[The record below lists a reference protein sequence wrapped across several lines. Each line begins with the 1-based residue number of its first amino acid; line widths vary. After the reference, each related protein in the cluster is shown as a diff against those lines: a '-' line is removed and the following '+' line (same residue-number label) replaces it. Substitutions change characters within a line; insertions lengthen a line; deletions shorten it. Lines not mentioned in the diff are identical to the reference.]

1 MNPKLNFW
9 RMGGMMQLRNNS
21 GGQHSLLLP
30 DRIAADSQ
38 RRWVILLEKISTGDQ
53 SALDAIY
60 QDTSPLVFGLILRI
74 VTDRSS
80 AEDVLLEV
88 FKQVWREAALF
99 DAQQAEPLEWILTIA
114 RSRAIA
120 CLLSNRRKSDFD
132 TPITRESLLS
142 APQTELGN
150 LSVISQQ
157 QKLVGAAL
165 ASLTSTQREV
175 IELAYY
181 GALSP
186 GEIAS
191 RLGIP
196 LDAVKKH
203 LRFAMMTVRDF
214 LSPVLQE
221 QL

>member
-1 MNPKLNFW
+1 
-9 RMGGMMQLRNNS
+9 MGGMMQLRNNS
-21 GGQHSLLLP
+21 GSQDILVLE
-30 DRIAADSQ
+30 DRIAADCQ
-38 RRWVILLEKISTGDQ
+38 QRWVRLLGEISRGDQ

-74 VTDRSS
+74 VADRSI
-80 AEDVLLEV
+80 AEEVLLDV

-99 DAQQAEPLEWILTIA
+99 DAQQAEPLEWILTIT
-114 RSRAIA
+114 RSCAIA
-120 CLLSNRRKSDFD
+120 CLLSGRCKNAFN
-132 TPITRESLLS
+132 TPVIQESLLY

-157 QKLVGAAL
+157 QKLVRAAL
-165 ASLTSTQREV
+165 ASLSTTQREV

-196 LDAVKKH
+196 LDTVKKH